1 MTAHSSLQSGLPNAP
16 GPSNTS
22 RSQAALRFWD
32 DPVLRVAFLTAGL
45 LLAYQLAVTLLQP
58 AWIGPVTDWL
68 QMLVAWSGV
77 LVAVLLSRWF
87 ARNRSLVARSWWFVS
102 AGLFSYALARTLWL
116 IENQFLTPH
125 RVPQPSWLD
134 LFFFVQYPCYLLALL
149 HLPRVRPRIH
159 MALVM
164 LDGCLLLG
172 AAFALSWYFLL
183 APIYQNSQETWLGK
197 LVNLGYPVG
206 DLVTFFGLTI
216 IWLRYRE
223 YESARPV
230 LVLLLVAI
238 ACLVIAD
245 SWYALLLLQMSSYQ
259 SGSPP
264 DLFWLAFY
272 LLLPLA
278 GLMRFRLT
286 QRTLAG
292 ANARPMHQQP
302 PNLQRQDFIA
312 ALRVTSPVAAAWI
325 TSIALIVHADVV
337 ASALHPVLPPLIA
350 LGLMGLALLRQGL
363 TAVDNERLRRQREEN
378 LRETTEQMETFLGIT
393 GHELRTP
400 ITSMRLGLQTVE
412 RRMRR
417 LLQRE
422 HVEPTDVVPLLE
434 TVVRAEHQEEQLD
447 QLVGDLVDVA
457 RVRAGKLN
465 LHLAPTDLVTIV
477 REAVE
482 EQHQVNPSRTVH
494 VECPKEQRAPV
505 LGDAHRLGQV
515 VTNYLTNALKYS
527 PADQLVTVGI
537 EVANQQAQVWVH
549 DEGPGLSPEEQ
560 EQIWNRFYRA
570 EGIEVQSGSG
580 VGLGLGLHISRT
592 IIEQHQGQVG
602 VQSASGAGSTFWFSL
617 PLMTP
622 APALER
628 SQTGTPESSSRDG
641 KGLEQHSNVQG
652 ELPADESWQSQ

>member
-1 MTAHSSLQSGLPNAP
+1 MTAHSSLESGFPNIP
-16 GPSNTS
+16 GPLNTS
-22 RSQAALRFWD
+22 RSQAAPRLWD
-32 DPVLRVAFLTAGL
+32 DPMLRAAFLTVGL
-45 LLAYQLAVTLLQP
+45 LLAYQLAVTLLHP
-58 AWIGPVTDWL
+58 PWIGPVTDWL
-68 QMLVAWSGV
+68 QVLVAWSGL

-87 ARNRSLVARSWWFVS
+87 ARNSQLIARSWWFVS

-116 IENQFLTPH
+116 IENQFLTLH
-125 RVPQPSWLD
+125 HVPQPSWLD
-134 LFFFVQYPCYLLALL
+134 LFIFVQYPSYLLALL

-172 AAFALSWYFLL
+172 AALALSWYFLL
-183 APIYQNSQETWLGK
+183 APIYQNSQETLLGK
-197 LVNLGYPVG
+197 LVNLSYPVG
-206 DLVTFFGLTI
+206 DLAIFFGLTI

-238 ACLVIAD
+238 TCLVIAD
-245 SWYALLLLQMSSYQ
+245 TWYALLLLNMSSYQ

-286 QRTLAG
+286 QRMLAG
-292 ANARPMHQQP
+292 ANARLMRQQP
-302 PNLQRQDFIA
+302 PNLRRQDLIA
-312 ALRVTSPVAAAWI
+312 GLQVTSPVAAAWL

-363 TAVDNERLRRQREEN
+363 TAMDNERLRRQREAAW
-378 LRETTEQMETFLGIT
+378 RETTEQMETFLGIT

-422 HVEPTDVVPLLE
+422 HVEATDVAPLLE

-447 QLVGDLVDVA
+447 QLVTDLVDVA

-482 EQHQVNPSRTVH
+482 EQRHVNPSRTVH
-494 VECPKEQRAPV
+494 LECPKEQRAPV
-505 LGDAHRLGQV
+505 RGDAHRLAQV
-515 VTNYLTNALKYS
+515 VTNYLTNGLRYS
-527 PADQLVTVGI
+527 PANQPVTVGL
-537 EVANQQAQVWVH
+537 EVANQQARVWVR
-549 DEGPGLSPEEQ
+549 DGGPGLSPEEQ
-560 EQIWNRFYRA
+560 EQIWNHFYRA
-570 EGIEVQSGSG
+570 EGIAVQSGSG
-580 VGLGLGLHISRT
+580 VGLGLGLHICRT

-602 VQSASGAGSTFWFSL
+602 VQSTSGAGSTFWFRL
-617 PLMTP
+617 PLSTLEP
-622 APALER
+622 AVGG
-628 SQTGTPESSSRDG
+628 SQTGTPDGSSRDG
-641 KGLEQHSNVQG
+641 K
-652 ELPADESWQSQ
+652 